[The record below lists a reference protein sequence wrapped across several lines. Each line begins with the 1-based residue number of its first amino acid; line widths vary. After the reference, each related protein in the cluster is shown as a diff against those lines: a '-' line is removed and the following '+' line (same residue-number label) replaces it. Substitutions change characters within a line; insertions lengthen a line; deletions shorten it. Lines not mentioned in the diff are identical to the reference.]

1 MNSIYL
7 KMEDLKINQNTHK
20 IEINGKKCKNIN
32 YYFKQVLSA
41 LGIKY
46 NKKITICDYLDLM
59 CEVSTFKS
67 DDISFIIYNYK
78 EFLKNDE
85 KIRDLIISTFKFD
98 ILPFWEDLDN
108 NDNIKNFNL
117 YLLEENGF

>member
-7 KMEDLKINQNTHK
+7 KKEELKINQNTHK

-32 YYFKQVLSA
+32 CYFKQVLSV

-46 NKKITICDYLDLM
+46 NKQITICDYLDLM

-67 DDISFIIYNYK
+67 DDVSVIIYNYK
-78 EFLKNDE
+78 EFLKKDE

>member
-7 KMEDLKINQNTHK
+7 KKEDLKINQNTHK

-32 YYFKQVLSA
+32 CYFKQVLSV

-67 DDISFIIYNYK
+67 DDVSFIIYNYK
-78 EFLKNDE
+78 EFLKKDE

>member
-20 IEINGKKCKNIN
+20 IEINGKRCKNIN
-32 YYFKQVLSA
+32 CYFKQVLSA

-67 DDISFIIYNYK
+67 DDVSFIIYNYK
-78 EFLKNDE
+78 EFLKKDE

-98 ILPFWEDLDN
+98 VLPFWENLEN
-108 NDNIKNFNL
+108 NDSIKNFNL

>member
-1 MNSIYL
+1 
-7 KMEDLKINQNTHK
+7 
-20 IEINGKKCKNIN
+20 
-32 YYFKQVLSA
+32 
-41 LGIKY
+41 
-46 NKKITICDYLDLM
+46 M

-67 DDISFIIYNYK
+67 DDVSVIIYNYK
-78 EFLKNDE
+78 EFLKKDE

-108 NDNIKNFNL
+108 NENIKDFNL

>member
-32 YYFKQVLSA
+32 CYFKQVLSA

-67 DDISFIIYNYK
+67 DDVSFIIYNYK
-78 EFLKNDE
+78 EFLKKDE

-98 ILPFWEDLDN
+98 VLPFWENLEN
-108 NDNIKNFNL
+108 NDSIKNFNL

>member
-7 KMEDLKINQNTHK
+7 KKEDLKINQNTHK

-32 YYFKQVLSA
+32 CYFKQVLSV

-46 NKKITICDYLDLM
+46 IKKITICDYLDLM

-67 DDISFIIYNYK
+67 DDVSFIIYNYK
-78 EFLKNDE
+78 EFLKKDE

>member
-7 KMEDLKINQNTHK
+7 KMEDLKINPNTHK

-32 YYFKQVLSA
+32 CYFKQVLSV

-67 DDISFIIYNYK
+67 DDVSFIIYNYK
-78 EFLKNDE
+78 EFLKKDE

-98 ILPFWEDLDN
+98 VLPFWEDLDN
-108 NDNIKNFNL
+108 NDNIKIFNL

>member
-32 YYFKQVLSA
+32 CYFKQVLSA

-67 DDISFIIYNYK
+67 DDVSFIIYNYK